1 MTAAVTIERF
11 HAVTADPDALH
22 AIIERDGAVI
32 IEGLL
37 PAAVV
42 ARINDEVGA
51 ALDAADPDAELFN
64 PIMKAFH
71 GPYTKQVAGA
81 CAVSPTF
88 ATEVMCHPLLL
99 ALCDRILLPSCARYQ
114 LNLGHLL
121 QRGPGSDEQ
130 LLHRDEVVWS
140 DIPKPAPE
148 LQLATVIALVDF
160 TRENGGTRIVP
171 GSHRW
176 PDRTLSPGEQFS
188 PPRPTAEQIAYA
200 EMPAG
205 SAVVYTGGTIH
216 AGGSNATEIPR
227 RGAHLSYCLGWLR
240 TEENNYLAVPPAVA
254 AKLPRQAQELL
265 GYAVHDS
272 ISRGGGYLGMVRMQ
286 DPVELLGRDEL
297 IG

>member
-1 MTAAVTIERF
+1 MTATVTIEHF
-11 HAVTADPDALH
+11 DAPTADPDAVH

-32 IEGLL
+32 LERLL
-37 PAAVV
+37 SAEIV
-42 ARINDEVGA
+42 ARVNDEVGTV
-51 ALDAADPDAELFN
+51 LDAADPDAELFN

-71 GPYTKQVAGA
+71 GPRTKQVAGA
-81 CAVSPTF
+81 CALSPTF

-121 QRGPGSDEQ
+121 QRGPGAEEQ
-130 LLHRDEVVWS
+130 LLHRDEAVWS
-140 DIPKPAPE
+140 DVPKPAPE
-148 LQLATVIALVDF
+148 LQMAAVIAFVDF
-160 TRENGGTRIVP
+160 TRENGATRIVP

-176 PDRTLSPGEQFS
+176 PDRSLLPAEQFAHLS
-188 PPRPTAEQIAYA
+188 KTEGQIAYA

-216 AGGSNATEIPR
+216 AGGSNSTEIPR

-240 TEENNYLAVPPAVA
+240 TEENNYLAVPPTIAS
-254 AKLPRQAQELL
+254 KLPRQAQELL

-272 ISRGGGYLGMVRMQ
+272 IPRGGGYLGMVRMQ
-286 DPVELLGRDEL
+286 DPVELLSRHEL
-297 IG
+297 